1 MTAEPAAAAEPAR
14 PAGPLAVLQDGLTVA
29 AGSSRLLRGPSIYLG
44 LLTLALAGPGLTSQL
59 WVLSWSES
67 VDLFSQAD
75 VDAANQVIGLSAVL
89 LAVALAGIVAVAIE
103 GGAIGAMLIAGR
115 VTGRPVTLRLALERS
130 RRVFWRL
137 VRAALVIGLIEV
149 VASIAWRAV
158 TDGPQTIDGVPN
170 LGVEPIPGAFVAMP
184 FIFSTVAIV
193 VADDGARAALR
204 RSARLARQRLRLA
217 VALAAFGLLSGV
229 LEALALGSGLD
240 LIVRLTDGLN
250 LDVTAGAAS
259 LALAIV
265 LGLAIVTA
273 AGSLVFTVSALVS
286 APQIVAWDR
295 LGLPTLGLPPAEPPP
310 AEVAPAEPT
319 LDVLVPT
326 DTPVPA
332 AALASAVAV
341 VHTPTV
347 LAALAPDAADAL
359 GQAPAPPAV
368 VPPAP
373 APPVVVPPVVVPPA
387 PAFAPSETEAAG
399 PAAATPESPAMPV
412 WGAPPPAASAWAI
425 AAATPSR
432 FRWVTIPMRLAIA
445 GLWLIAI
452 ALMLGGPPG

>member
-1 MTAEPAAAAEPAR
+1 MIEELEEAHRQVLPVRDPA
-14 PAGPLAVLQDGLTVA
+14 Q
-29 AGSSRLLRGPSIYLG
+29 
-44 LLTLALAGPGLTSQL
+44 
-59 WVLSWSES
+59 
-67 VDLFSQAD
+67 
-75 VDAANQVIGLSAVL
+75 
-89 LAVALAGIVAVAIE
+89 AVALAGIVAVAIE

-286 APQIVAWDR
+286 APEARSERAIAATGEPERRPQAASHPM
-295 LGLPTLGLPPAEPPP
+295 PTPPAMPE
-310 AEVAPAEPT
+310 
-319 LDVLVPT
+319 
-326 DTPVPA
+326 TPRPR
-332 AALASAVAV
+332 SAGV
-341 VHTPTV
+341 T
-347 LAALAPDAADAL
+347 
-359 GQAPAPPAV
+359 
-368 VPPAP
+368 PPAP
-373 APPVVVPPVVVPPA
+373 ALSSSRASTKRSSAATTESRRPLTAITLPVLRLSA
-387 PAFAPSETEAAG
+387 TASLRRAFASRAG
-399 PAAATPESPAMPV
+399 S
-412 WGAPPPAASAWAI
+412 
-425 AAATPSR
+425 
-432 FRWVTIPMRLAIA
+432 
-445 GLWLIAI
+445 
-452 ALMLGGPPG
+452 